1 VAWRWLS
8 PASHLFLFSADTTS
22 DAVILPTQAPANL
35 YLCWIGFVSSLRPR
49 SGTTQII
56 HGQ

>member
-1 VAWRWLS
+1 M
-8 PASHLFLFSADTTS
+8 S
-22 DAVILPTQAPANL
+22 DAVILPTQAQANL
-35 YLCWIGFVSSLRPR
+35 YLCSIGFVSSLRPR